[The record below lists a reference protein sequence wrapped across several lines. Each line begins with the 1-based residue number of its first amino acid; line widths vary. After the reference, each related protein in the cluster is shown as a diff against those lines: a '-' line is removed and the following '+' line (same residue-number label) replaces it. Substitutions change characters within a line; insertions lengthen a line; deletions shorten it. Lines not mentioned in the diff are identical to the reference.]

1 MVIKLREADKL
12 VESYPM
18 VLTPF
23 ELRILRG
30 YGSKTVAKLSKDLGV
45 SKSSIY
51 SVFNRIR
58 QRRKIAKL
66 TVDFFNGLCRDRRFY
81 QVLTPRERL
90 PEDDL

>member
-1 MVIKLREADKL
+1 MADKLREADKL
-12 VESYPM
+12 VQDFPM
-18 VLTPF
+18 ILTPF

-30 YGSKTVAKLSKDLGV
+30 YRTKTVSKLSKDLGV
-45 SKSSIY
+45 SASSIY

-58 QRRKIAKL
+58 NRRKIAKM
-66 TVDFFNGLCRDRRFY
+66 TVDFYNSLCRDRRFY